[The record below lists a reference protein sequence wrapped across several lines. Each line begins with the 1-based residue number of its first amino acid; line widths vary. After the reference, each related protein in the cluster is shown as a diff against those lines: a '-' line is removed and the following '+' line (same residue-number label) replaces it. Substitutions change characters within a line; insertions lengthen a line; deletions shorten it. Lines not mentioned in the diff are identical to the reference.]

1 LLVGLP
7 RFVYSVH
14 NGDDGMGHLCR
25 VKQNVGKRVTHSMD
39 FRIEEISGQPCLDW
53 KGEGIASA
61 SDGLTLI
68 NQKKRGGC
76 ADDLKSLLTSEWQ
89 ESAGIK
95 GKLLSIG
102 YGMAT
107 VSRAATQLALMGEL
121 QQEKRGRLTFWRV
134 TPLKQAYAGIS

>member
-14 NGDDGMGHLCR
+14 NGDDGMGHVCP

-39 FRIEEISGQPCLDW
+39 FRIEEISGQPCLEW

-68 NQKKRGGC
+68 NEKKRGGC
-76 ADDLKSLLTSEWQ
+76 SDDLKTLLTAEWQ
-89 ESAGIK
+89 ESAGVK
-95 GKLLSIG
+95 DKLLSIG
-102 YGMAT
+102 YGLAT
-107 VSRAATQLALMGEL
+107 VSRAATQLVLTGEME
-121 QQEKRGRLTFWRV
+121 QEKRGRLTFWRMA
-134 TPLKQAYAGIS
+134 PSEQNLSGL